1 MLPAAGGGRGVSRQ
15 GYRKAVMSN
24 LKGKAVVAQSGGP
37 TAVINASACGVI
49 QTALAGGE
57 VFTGVYGALNG
68 ILGVLQE
75 ELYDLGRED
84 PREIDRLRR
93 SPSSALG
100 SCRHKLKSLQRD
112 AADYERVLEVF
123 KAHDIRYFFYIG
135 GNDSMD
141 TADKLAQLAG
151 QMNYELIVMGI
162 PKTIDNDLAY
172 TDHCPG
178 YGSVAKFSA
187 VSVMEAGRDTEA
199 LYTHDTCTVHEVMG
213 RNAGW
218 IAAST
223 GLARRCDQDAPHIIL
238 LPEVPF
244 EADKFIQKV
253 RQCLKDYRR
262 CFVAC
267 GEGVKTSDG
276 KYLADVGGAFLTDAF
291 GHKQLGGAAD
301 AVRAIIE
308 KEAGVKCR
316 TNRSGTAQRN
326 AMHFASAADV
336 SEAYMVGSAAVQ
348 HAMEGVTGKMVT
360 LERTGG
366 AKYACTTGLV
376 ELEKVANGEKS
387 VPGEFIDDI
396 GMGITE
402 AFRQYAQPLIAGRAE
417 IEMGDDGL
425 PIYARLAKYMVA
437 KKTAGEYNVNG

>member
-1 MLPAAGGGRGVSRQ
+1 
-15 GYRKAVMSN
+15 MSDI
-24 LKGKAVVAQSGGP
+24 KGKAVVAQSGGP
-37 TAVINASACGVI
+37 TAVINASACGLI
-49 QTALAGGE
+49 QTALGRGD
-57 VFTGVYGALNG
+57 VFTGVYAALNG
-68 ILGVLQE
+68 ILGVLRE

-84 PREIDRLRR
+84 PGQIDRLRR

-100 SCRHKLKSLQRD
+100 TCRHKLKSLEDDR
-112 AADYERVLEVF
+112 ADYERILEVF

-141 TADKLAQLAG
+141 TADKLTRLAAHL
-151 QMNYELIVMGI
+151 NYELIVMGI

-187 VSVMEAGRDTEA
+187 VSVMEAGRDTES

-213 RNAGW
+213 RDAGW

-223 GLARRCDQDAPHIIL
+223 GLARRCEEDAPHIIL

-244 EADKFIQKV
+244 QQDKFVQDV

-267 GEGVKTSDG
+267 GEGVRTADG
-276 KYLADVGGAFLTDAF
+276 KYLADVGGAFSTDAF

-326 AMHFASAADV
+326 AMHFASATDV
-336 SEAYMVGSAAVQ
+336 SEAYMVGKAAVQ
-348 HAMEGVTGKMVT
+348 HAIEGVTGKMVT
-360 LERTGG
+360 LVRSGRAE
-366 AKYACTTGLV
+366 YACTTGLV
-376 ELEKVANGEKS
+376 ELEKVANGDKL
-387 VPGEFIDDI
+387 VPREFIDDA
-396 GMGITE
+396 GTGITE
-402 AFRQYAQPLIAGRAE
+402 AFRKYAQPLIAGQAE

-425 PIYARLAKYMVA
+425 PVYARLAKYMVA
-437 KKTAGEYNVNG
+437 KKTGREYNVA